1 MINKPAS
8 KSHLSN
14 DHGKVASY
22 KAKLI
27 LRILF
32 SVILSQEQNLV
43 IKEIRIHG
51 RGGQGGVTAAELLAR
66 AAFKEGKWVQAIPF
80 FGAERRGAPVK
91 AFARLSDE
99 PILIRSQVYSPD
111 YVVVLD
117 ASLLDL
123 VDITE
128 GLKKDGI
135 IIINTRKKPEEID
148 IKQRRLATVDAT
160 GIALELQLI
169 VAGLPVLN
177 TTMLGAF
184 AKATEEVKLESVLE
198 VIREEWKGAAGE
210 KNAKGAALAYE
221 RLVKNW

>member
-1 MINKPAS
+1 
-8 KSHLSN
+8 
-14 DHGKVASY
+14 
-22 KAKLI
+22 
-27 LRILF
+27 
-32 SVILSQEQNLV
+32 V

-99 PILIRSQVYSPD
+99 PIVIRSQVYNPD
-111 YVVVLD
+111 YVIVLD
-117 ASLLDL
+117 STLLDV
-123 VDITE
+123 VDVTE

-135 IIINTRKKPEEID
+135 IIINTMKKPEEIN
-148 IKQRRLATVDAT
+148 IRQGRLATVDAT
-160 GIALELQLI
+160 SIALELQLL

-184 AKATEEVKLESVLE
+184 ARATEEVKLESVLE
-198 VIREEWKGAAGE
+198 VIRQEWAGPAGE